1 MIKVATLKPFQ
12 LLLEEVNNINALIS
26 DNKRFARSK
35 GDKVGCAARFAKI
48 GRKSESS
55 FSLAA

>member
-1 MIKVATLKPFQ
+1 MATLKPFQ

-35 GDKVGCAARFAKI
+35 GDKVGFAARFAKI